1 MSGLP
6 GRGLMDS
13 MTLAPPRRLTVPV
26 DNRWGPGE
34 MAVLDFGDPK
44 RPVDLVFV
52 HANGFNA
59 STYRRLLQ
67 PLSGSLRI
75 WAPDLRGH
83 GQTRLP
89 TRIEGRRGWRDH
101 RDDLIALLAALD
113 SPPVVLAGHSMGGTS
128 SLLAAAETPER
139 VSRLVLMDPVIWTR
153 PAVFAFNLPFAGLMS
168 DRIPIV
174 KGALRRRNRFDS
186 RRQALDAY
194 RGRGAFKG
202 WPDMMLADYLAE
214 GLVEDGDG
222 LHLTC
227 TPRWEA
233 SNYAAQ
239 AHDPWRAMRRLDR
252 PVRILKAES
261 GSTCAVP
268 ARPRGLPHVRVE
280 TVPGATHFL
289 PMLQPDVARDALF
302 DAAV

>member
-1 MSGLP
+1 MP
-6 GRGLMDS
+6 GVPGGGLMDA

-26 DNRWGPGE
+26 DNRWGAGE
-34 MAVLDFGDPK
+34 MAVLDFGDPQ

-89 TRIEGRRGWRDH
+89 TRLEGRRGWRDH

-113 SPPVVLAGHSMGGTS
+113 GPPVVLAGHSMGGTS
-128 SLLAAAETPER
+128 GLLAAAERPER

-153 PAVFAFNLPFAGLMS
+153 PAVFAFNLPFAGLMA

-174 KGALRRRNRFDS
+174 KGALRRRNRFDG

-202 WPDMMLADYLAE
+202 WPDLVLTDYLAE
-214 GLVEDGDG
+214 GLIEDGEG
-222 LHLTC
+222 FRLTC
-227 TPRWEA
+227 TPEWEA

-239 AHDPWRAMRRLDR
+239 AHDPWRALRRLDR

-268 ARPRGLPHVRVE
+268 ERPRGLPHVTVE
-280 TVPGATHFL
+280 AVPGATHFL